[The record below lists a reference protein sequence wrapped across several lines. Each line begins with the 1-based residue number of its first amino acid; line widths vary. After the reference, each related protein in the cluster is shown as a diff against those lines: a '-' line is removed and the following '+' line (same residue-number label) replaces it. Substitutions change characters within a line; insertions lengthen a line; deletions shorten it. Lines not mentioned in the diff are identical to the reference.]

1 MPKFSEILY
10 YIKLV
15 IFIISLVVVFLL
27 MRTIFKCGVF
37 GYLFLFMES
46 IYIIANVI
54 MILMKNKRY
63 REDIA
68 FNIMQIGVYTYIVMI
83 FIRSLNFNISTALNN
98 YQFYCVNFIIMCVL
112 IITSFAYMLVAFLD
126 KKEKK

>member
-27 MRTIFKCGVF
+27 MQTIFKCGVF

-68 FNIMQIGVYTYIVMI
+68 FNVMQIGVYTYIVMI
-83 FIRSLNFNISTALNN
+83 FIRSLNFNI
-98 YQFYCVNFIIMCVL
+98 
-112 IITSFAYMLVAFLD
+112 
-126 KKEKK
+126 